1 VYCGSH
7 ESDRAD
13 GGRAKTDNKGKGKS
27 TEEAEEDEEE
37 EDDED
42 EDEELIVR
50 GPRKRKV
57 VDYSSV
63 SDVPRS
69 PGAGRRSKA
78 TSAYT

>member
-37 EDDED
+37 EDDDD
-42 EDEELIVR
+42 EDKSERYGDHDR
-50 GPRKRKV
+50 GGDICPIT
-57 VDYSSV
+57 D
-63 SDVPRS
+63 
-69 PGAGRRSKA
+69 
-78 TSAYT
+78 